1 MKEWVEDNYY
11 KRQDKALSLPEG
23 FKDEIERV
31 HVNDITVEEFVEKF
45 ERPSRPVIIQ
55 GIADTWPAFKKWTFR
70 KLLKK
75 YADSKFKIGESDSG
89 KKLKVTLKEYL
100 EYTMYNRD
108 DSPLYL
114 FESSLEEHPEAK
126 KMMND
131 YKPGKFFD
139 DLFVELLGEK
149 KAPPHRWFLIGP

>member
-1 MKEWVEDNYY
+1 MLGGRISGPTLQKINFCKAKHRTEFLMREWVEDNYY
-11 KRQDKALSLPEG
+11 KKQDKALSLPEG

-31 HVNDITVEEFVEKF
+31 HANDITVEDFIEKY
-45 ERPSRPVIIQ
+45 ERPSRPVIIE
-55 GIADTWPAFKKWTFR
+55 GIAETWPAFKKWTFR

-75 YADSKFKIGESDSG
+75 YGESKFKIGESDGG

-100 EYTMYNRD
+100 EYTLYNRD

-126 KMMND
+126 
-131 YKPGKFFD
+131 
-139 DLFVELLGEK
+139 
-149 KAPPHRWFLIGP
+149 